1 MNKLIL
7 CEGATDAILL
17 SYYLEKVA
25 GWKYSKKAPKNLEIK
40 AEKENETVN
49 WYKRGEDFLMISAVG
64 GKDRFPD
71 FFIERI
77 KSPLFAVN
85 AFGSIAIVT
94 DRDDRDL
101 SEIENAANATF
112 EGLSAEMKNNT
123 WVVGRYRDDFLEDRT
138 VNLLLVVI
146 PDNHQG
152 ALETVLLDSIS
163 EDPYDRNIVESASR
177 FTDRMRLEASRY
189 ISSNRLQLKA
199 RLGVTWAIK
208 YPDKIFSLI
217 DEEIRSVKWEE
228 SSVLKRCFNSLLTI

>member
-1 MNKLIL
+1 
-7 CEGATDAILL
+7 
-17 SYYLEKVA
+17 
-25 GWKYSKKAPKNLEIK
+25 
-40 AEKENETVN
+40 
-49 WYKRGEDFLMISAVG
+49 
-64 GKDRFPD
+64 
-71 FFIERI
+71 
-77 KSPLFAVN
+77 
-85 AFGSIAIVT
+85 
-94 DRDDRDL
+94 
-101 SEIENAANATF
+101 
-112 EGLSAEMKNNT
+112 MKNNT
-123 WVVGRYRDDFLEDRT
+123 WVVGRYRDGFLEDRT

-228 SSVLKRCFNSLLTI
+228 SSVLKRCFNSLLAI

>member
-1 MNKLIL
+1 
-7 CEGATDAILL
+7 
-17 SYYLEKVA
+17 
-25 GWKYSKKAPKNLEIK
+25 
-40 AEKENETVN
+40 
-49 WYKRGEDFLMISAVG
+49 
-64 GKDRFPD
+64 
-71 FFIERI
+71 
-77 KSPLFAVN
+77 
-85 AFGSIAIVT
+85 
-94 DRDDRDL
+94 
-101 SEIENAANATF
+101 
-112 EGLSAEMKNNT
+112 MKNNT